1 MLRRRKLALAVP
13 GSLRTVNRRHRVAA
27 TNPTASPVS
36 RAATSGAT
44 GSSSTSSTT
53 MTATR
58 SFILDTLG
66 RKIRAS
72 AQLRRHRF
80 HLTFGG
86 TTGGSRFVDRILV
99 AVPRAV
105 EHQVVEFPLDLTG
118 DLAAP
123 FAGVESGQSFCHPR
137 RQRMPNP
144 LSKESKSWIFPG
156 TCRRMART
164 RAISIQL
171 GENGGRGQA
180 PSPPWYRRGATHRD
194 GV

>member
-1 MLRRRKLALAVP
+1 
-13 GSLRTVNRRHRVAA
+13 
-27 TNPTASPVS
+27 
-36 RAATSGAT
+36 
-44 GSSSTSSTT
+44 

-86 TTGGSRFVDRILV
+86 TTAGSRFFSRRVDRILV

-105 EHQVVEFPLDLTG
+105 EHQVVEFPMDLTG

-123 FAGVESGQSFCHPR
+123 FWWGRKWAGFLP
-137 RQRMPNP
+137 P
-144 LSKESKSWIFPG
+144 
-156 TCRRMART
+156 A
-164 RAISIQL
+164 
-171 GENGGRGQA
+171 QA
-180 PSPPWYRRGATHRD
+180 AHA
-194 GV
+194 